1 MQLELV
7 QKKRNLREAFSCFYA
22 HMKPRAVL
30 RWITGLLLLFWF
42 VTPLYMVVSM
52 GARAHA
58 GLREI
63 LRVYPRFMVQ
73 EGWLGSATWVTVGLF
88 VLLSPSL
95 LGRIEA
101 FFYAKINRWQP
112 GRRTT
117 LVLADWRLVLYDDQ
131 GRQIMA
137 LPYNQIQWM
146 ERTVHDFVLCV
157 GWRQVMGIPL
167 DDMDPETEEA
177 VEDLLLQKLQSP
189 PPVPVELALPAD
201 GEESAPVFQTQV
213 QLEQQDLEAMMAMQT
228 RSRLS
233 NRRTAILLGIQ
244 AAALAVILI
253 GNQLPLWSWLVIPLL
268 MAGEL
273 FWLRGP
279 GAAGRQLRRALRR
292 QPNTR
297 LLLSGRLRMD
307 HQAVRRDNDQ
317 VQSRFEW
324 ESIFHAISGPA
335 GLLLLN
341 RQGFVVVFVP
351 ARCFESAEQM
361 HTISAWA
368 AGCCAAN
375 RAKGK
380 KQKKEKN

>member
-58 GLREI
+58 GLWEI

-177 VEDLLLQKLQSP
+177 LEELLQQKLQSP

-213 QLEQQDLEAMMAMQT
+213 EMEQEDLESMVSMQL
-228 RSRLS
+228 RSPLA
-233 NRRTAILLGIQ
+233 NRRTAILLGVQ
-244 AAALAVILI
+244 AAALAVVLV
-253 GNQLPLWSWLVIPLL
+253 GNQLSLWSWLAIPLL
-268 MAGEL
+268 LAAEL

-279 GAAGRQLRRALRR
+279 GAADRQLRRAVRR
-292 QPNTR
+292 QPNTQP
-297 LLLSGRLRMD
+297 LLSGRLRMD
-307 HQAVRRDNDQ
+307 HQGVYRDGGQ
-317 VQSRFEW
+317 VQSRFGW
-324 ESIFHAISGPA
+324 KDIFQSVSGPA

-341 RQGFVVVFVP
+341 RQGFVVAFVP
-351 ARCFESAEQM
+351 ARCFESPEQLE
-361 HTISAWA
+361 TISAWT

-380 KQKKEKN
+380 RQKKEKN